1 MFYAP
6 RHGTGIPA
14 GFLSFL
20 KLNILFKIT
29 HVRISGFCQTAVFY
43 VCKLKR
49 GEYADDGPMNLSGS
63 RFGVSRLSGKGYPMK
78 MVVDIESVSM
88 AQRLKKEFGL

>member
-1 MFYAP
+1 M
-6 RHGTGIPA
+6 
-14 GFLSFL
+14 
-20 KLNILFKIT
+20 
-29 HVRISGFCQTAVFY
+29 
-43 VCKLKR
+43 CKLKR